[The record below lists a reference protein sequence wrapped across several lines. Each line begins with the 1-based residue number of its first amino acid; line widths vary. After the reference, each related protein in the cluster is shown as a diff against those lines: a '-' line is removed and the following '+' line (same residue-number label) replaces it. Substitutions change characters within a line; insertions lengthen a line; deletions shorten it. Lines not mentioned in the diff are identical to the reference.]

1 MEQFAKSR
9 QGKKFFDFDLPR
21 IAEAMEKLASAIN
34 ESNKIEEKK
43 LLIEQKRFLNE
54 KRENNAGITR
64 SSEDSAEST
73 SQN

>member
-21 IAEAMEKLASAIN
+21 LAEAMENLASAIT

-64 SSEDSAEST
+64 SSEDRAESA